1 MRKLV
6 VISIAFI
13 LLLGCKSEAKKLA
26 EQAKADSLRVADS
39 IATVI
44 KEKPYLK
51 ERPETNPDFFKIS
64 RGELFVF
71 KGRVATQEDVKK
83 QEAIFYLM
91 NNNDTTHK
99 AADVHLPFYAYLTNK
114 DHERDLVIILQA
126 EVFKN
131 DTVYGYKDA
140 QQRFGMCYANELEHL
155 QLEKMNFD

>member
-1 MRKLV
+1 MKKVFLIIV
-6 VISIAFI
+6 GVSMV
-13 LLLGCKSEAKKLA
+13 LGCKSEAKKQA
-26 EQAKADSLRVADS
+26 EKAKADSLRVADS

-44 KEKPYLK
+44 KEKPYLR

-91 NNNDTTHK
+91 SNGDTSHK

-155 QLEKMNFD
+155 QLDKMNFE